1 VPPDAVANGAV
12 INVTGLRKSY
22 GPVEAVRGVDLQVA
36 RGEVFALLGPNGAG
50 KTTTLE
56 ILEGYRTRDSGDVSV
71 LGMDPVD
78 GGRDLRERVGIVL
91 QETAVDPFLT
101 VREVLTRNAGYYPA
115 PRPVP
120 ETLAVVGMAEHAD
133 VRVQN
138 LSGGQQRRLDV
149 ALGII
154 GSPELVFLDEPTTG
168 FDPSARRGA
177 WELIR
182 QLTSSGTTILLTT
195 HYMEEAQALA
205 DRVAII
211 ANGRI
216 VACGPPRSLLTGV
229 AASTSIRFRL
239 PDGVP
244 LTSLPVPV
252 SSDGGTAVIS
262 TDDAVTVLHQLTDW
276 ALQHGHP
283 LDELSVSQP
292 TLEDVYLQLTQRPQ
306 DDGART

>member
-1 VPPDAVANGAV
+1 MPPGAATDGAV
-12 INVTGLRKSY
+12 ISVTGLRKSY
-22 GPVEAVRGVDLQVA
+22 GAVEAVRGVDLQVQ

-56 ILEGYRTRDSGDVSV
+56 ILEGYRTRDTGEVSV

-78 GGRDLRERVGIVL
+78 GGRELRERVGIVL

-101 VREVLTRNAGYYPA
+101 VREVLTRNAGYYPT
-115 PRPVP
+115 PRAVP
-120 ETLAVVGMAEHAD
+120 ETLAVVGMAEHTD

-154 GSPELVFLDEPTTG
+154 GNPELVFLDEPTTG

-211 ANGRI
+211 ANGHI
-216 VACGPPRSLLTGV
+216 VACGPPRSLLTGT

-252 SSDGGTAVIS
+252 SSDGGAAVIS
-262 TDDAVTVLHQLTDW
+262 TDDAVAVLHRLTEW
-276 ALQHGHP
+276 ALQHGYP

-292 TLEDVYLQLTQRPQ
+292 TLEDVYLQLTQLPQ
-306 DDGART
+306 DDGAKT